1 MILISVPIICGL
13 EWNLENEHQID
24 LTWWFSWFDL
34 SSNKWEKD
42 NTTLSLRCGQG
53 QDYSTFYEAFNHG
66 GFYLILNLAQGGGLT
81 GVSDP
86 SILMHKRKPHHMVI
100 ESVKTYSFD
109 KPHRSSKN
117 TLQAG
122 NLKKPSKTI
131 CLYDKLIQFV
141 PYTDG
146 KSCQSNKVIPN
157 FPKVFYFCMH

>member
-34 SSNKWEKD
+34 SSNKWKKE

-81 GVSDP
+81 GILDP
-86 SILMHKRKPHHMVI
+86 SILMHERKPHHMVI
-100 ESVKTYSFD
+100 ESVKTYSFE
-109 KPHRSSKN
+109 KPQRAVKN

-122 NLKKPSKTI
+122 KLKNPLKTI
-131 CLYDKLIQFV
+131 CEAESEAFSYFYVYCLFLPFLCLI
-141 PYTDG
+141 
-146 KSCQSNKVIPN
+146 N
-157 FPKVFYFCMH
+157 